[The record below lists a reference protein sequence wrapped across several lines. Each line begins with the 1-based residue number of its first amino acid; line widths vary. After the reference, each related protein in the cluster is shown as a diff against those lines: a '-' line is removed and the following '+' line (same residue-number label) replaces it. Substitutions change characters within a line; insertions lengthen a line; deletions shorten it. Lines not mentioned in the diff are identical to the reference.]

1 MVIMSNSSIVNW
13 AEFLDSRSDPGLL
26 GVYQEPTEPS
36 RRKTATE
43 MHVNL
48 TIGDLL
54 CAAQKMRNKTGD
66 VAQLFILLDSTI
78 SASYADD
85 KNGCR
90 ALGKLLGTKLKKL
103 AAFKSKFKS
112 VLSKNTIV

>member
-1 MVIMSNSSIVNW
+1 MVIMSNSSIANW

-26 GVYQEPTEPS
+26 GVYQEPTEPA
-36 RRKTATE
+36 RRRTAAG

-103 AAFKSKFKS
+103 VAFKKKFKAGCAS
-112 VLSKNTIV
+112 RKR